1 MTMQRRSFEKRNRDR
16 KNRRGVAMVEFAVV
30 MPVTIVLLTAV
41 VELSVLVN
49 TTTLLQSAVREG
61 GRMGAMTTAD

>member
-1 MTMQRRSFEKRNRDR
+1 
-16 KNRRGVAMVEFAVV
+16 
-30 MPVTIVLLTAV
+30 V